1 MSDKNRGAAA
11 SGGAIYALGIFG
23 AWVWFFGQAHTFW
36 AFILA
41 FFQGLSHSELA
52 SHMRKPL
59 GTVKTHIRRG
69 LMKLKDCLVRH
80 GTAEGRR

>member
-1 MSDKNRGAAA
+1 MRDKTRGAA

-41 FFQGLSHSELA
+41 FFQGIFWPA
-52 SHMRKPL
+52 WMVYDIFRVV
-59 GTVKTHIRRG
+59 TR
-69 LMKLKDCLVRH
+69 
-80 GTAEGRR
+80 